1 MSYKFVKPNIVISKC
16 IEFDYCRF
24 NAQIIRNE
32 FVSKLKDFINFITIC
47 PEFEIGLGIPRNP
60 IRIVEKEGKRVLFQP
75 ATDKDFTKSMNNFS
89 KKFLNKLE
97 NIDGFILK
105 SQSPSC
111 GIKDVKIYPDFKN
124 PAPKLRDIGF
134 FGQKVIEKYPYL
146 AIEDEN
152 RLRNTIIKEHFLK
165 KIYTYSSFRNIKNS
179 KKIKDLIDFHTKN
192 KFLLMSYNQKNL
204 KIMGNLIANHSKEV
218 IENIIDKYE
227 KLLHETFSKG
237 SRCNSNI
244 NILQHAFGYFSKN
257 IKKNEKDM
265 LLNNIKKYRFKQSS
279 LEVPIAV
286 LKSWIIRFDE
296 PYLKNQTYFE
306 PYPPELHEAEAVN
319 ICPSKDYWKK

>member
-1 MSYKFVKPNIVISKC
+1 MSHKFAKPNIVLSKC
-16 IEFDYCRF
+16 IEFDFCRY
-24 NAQIIRNE
+24 NAQIIRNK
-32 FVSKLKDFINFITIC
+32 FVRKLKDFVNFIPIC
-47 PEFEIGLGIPRNP
+47 PEYEIGLGIPRDP
-60 IRIVEKEGKRVLFQP
+60 IRIVEKEGKRHLVQP
-75 ATDKDFTKSMNNFS
+75 STEKDVTKSMYVFTN
-89 KKFLNKLE
+89 KFLDNLK

-111 GIKDVKIYPDFKN
+111 GIKDVKVYPKSKN
-124 PAPKLRDIGF
+124 SAPKFRDAGI
-134 FGQKVIEKYPYL
+134 FGQKVIDNYPNM

-165 KIYTYSSFRNIKNS
+165 KIYTFADFRDIKNT
-179 KKIKDLIDFHTKN
+179 KKIRDLIDFHAKN

-204 KIMGNLIANHSKEV
+204 KIMGNLIANRNKEP
-218 IENIIDKYE
+218 IENIIKKYE
-227 KLLHETFSKG
+227 KLLYVTFSRG

-257 IKKNEKDM
+257 IAKNEKEM
-265 LLNNIKKYRFKQSS
+265 LLKNIRKYSDKQMP
-279 LEVPIAV
+279 LEIPIAL

-306 PYPPELHEAEAVN
+306 PYPSELHEAEAIN
-319 ICPSKDYWKK
+319 ICSSKDYWK